1 MFGPGVRA
9 RFSIYDLFGPFSN
22 GKTLQWTHFTQGT
35 NLIRRGW
42 SRVLH
47 PQQVYICHVVTP
59 ESIVKNHRRHLL
71 QIHNDLG
78 NTRLKGLYKLIDRK
92 ITRRR
97 GGPQITGICFWL
109 LEWLLF
115 CDRPYFNHVNY
126 ASYFIS
132 CQVFLWKP
140 VDHLDCMPW
149 FDTTFLSMF
158 HCLDVIPPM

>member
-1 MFGPGVRA
+1 MFGPRVRA

-35 NLIRRGW
+35 DLIRRGW

-92 ITRRR
+92 ITRWR
-97 GGPQITGICFWL
+97 GGRKSRVFVFDFWNDCCFVTDHTLTMLITPHILSHVKFFVKTRWSSGLNVLNLTQHVFRCF
-109 LEWLLF
+109 
-115 CDRPYFNHVNY
+115 
-126 ASYFIS
+126 
-132 CQVFLWKP
+132 
-140 VDHLDCMPW
+140 
-149 FDTTFLSMF
+149 MF
-158 HCLDVIPPM
+158 RWHAM